1 MKWIL
6 VILLT
11 PIYFIIQIFRKF
23 IKYSLEITEP
33 VAEGMGIIMDKMYKF
48 WFENKKEWFYEEEKQ
63 HDEYWNSLGRELGYT
78 GENCINCGK
87 NRVIK
92 YSKGKRICE
101 KCSYDQDKKEYDFEY
116 NKYI

>member
-48 WFENKKEWFYEEEKQ
+48 WFEN
-63 HDEYWNSLGRELGYT
+63 
-78 GENCINCGK
+78 
-87 NRVIK
+87 
-92 YSKGKRICE
+92 
-101 KCSYDQDKKEYDFEY
+101 
-116 NKYI
+116 